1 MMMESASV
9 NILNRRNISQNNS
22 SSEVHHIMAKL
33 TRNKEKHT
41 QSGKKT
47 PQHILNQGALEG
59 GRNHFKRVVSP
70 EIEKLTG
77 QLRGKMTPAPSSQL
91 SRSDPGYGTPQ
102 ARRIRRR
109 EKLKGCGAFM

>member
-1 MMMESASV
+1 MMESASV
-9 NILNRRNISQNNS
+9 NILNRTNFSQNN

-33 TRNKEKHT
+33 TRNKEKHS
-41 QSGKKT
+41 QSVKKS
-47 PQHILNQGALEG
+47 PQGELEG
-59 GRNHFKRVVSP
+59 GRNQKRVMSP

-77 QLRGKMTPAPSSQL
+77 QLRGKMTPAPFSQL

-109 EKLKGCGAFM
+109 ETICN

>member
-1 MMMESASV
+1 MMESASV
-9 NILNRRNISQNNS
+9 NILNRTNFSQNN

-33 TRNKEKHT
+33 TRNKEKHS
-41 QSGKKT
+41 QSVKKT
-47 PQHILNQGALEG
+47 FKQGELEG
-59 GRNHFKRVVSP
+59 GRNQKRVVSP

-77 QLRGKMTPAPSSQL
+77 QLRGKMTAAPFSQL

-109 EKLKGCGAFM
+109 KNRCLALGEY